1 MATDGDMVADF
12 DADLARLLDQFD
24 EKRNAVAARMRQVKA
39 DEVAFLQ
46 DFAELRRS
54 VVRPVFEA
62 VGAALKL
69 RGHDFRIVEDEYA
82 LEQGGKTTEA
92 RISIR
97 ILPAAPDGT
106 SPGPEQCPSLAF
118 ATRHYNRVVEI
129 HGGLVASRS
138 GGPAGSRGEYQLAQ
152 ITTELVR
159 NELLKL
165 LAELART

>member
-1 MATDGDMVADF
+1 MVLETNLTADF
-12 DADLARLLDQFD
+12 DVELGKLLDQYD

-39 DEVAFLQ
+39 DEVAFLEQ
-46 DFAELRRS
+46 FADLRRS

-62 VGAALKL
+62 VGAVLKM
-69 RGHDFRIVEDEYA
+69 RGHDFSIFEDEYA
-82 LEQGGKTTEA
+82 FEQGSKATEA

-97 ILPAAPDGT
+97 ILPAAPDGS

-129 HGGLVASRS
+129 HGGLAASRS

-152 ITTELVR
+152 ITPELVR

-165 LAELART
+165 VAELART

>member
-1 MATDGDMVADF
+1 MALETDLGAEF
-12 DADLARLLDQFD
+12 DVELGKLLDQYD
-24 EKRNAVAARMRQVKA
+24 EKRNVVAARMRQVKA

-46 DFAELRRS
+46 DFADLRRS

-62 VGAALKL
+62 VGAALKA
-69 RGHDFRIVEDEYA
+69 RGHDFSIFEDEYA
-82 LEQGGKTTEA
+82 FEQGGKTTEA

-97 ILPAAPDGT
+97 ILPAAPDGS

-129 HGGLVASRS
+129 HGDLVASRS
-138 GGPAGSRGEYQLAQ
+138 GGSAGARGEYQLAQ

-159 NELLKL
+159 KELLML
-165 LAELART
+165 VAEIART

>member
-1 MATDGDMVADF
+1 MATDVDVAADF
-12 DADLARLLDQFD
+12 DADLARLLDQYD
-24 EKRNAVAARMRQVKA
+24 EKRNAVAARMRQVKE
-39 DEVAFLQ
+39 DEAAFLR
-46 DFAELRRS
+46 DFADLRRS

-69 RGHDFRIVEDEYA
+69 RGHDFGIVEEEHA
-82 LEQGGKTTEA
+82 FAPGGRTTEA

-97 ILPAAPDGT
+97 ILPAAPDGA

-129 HGGLVASRS
+129 HGGLAASRS

-159 NELLKL
+159 SELLKL
-165 LAELART
+165 VAELART